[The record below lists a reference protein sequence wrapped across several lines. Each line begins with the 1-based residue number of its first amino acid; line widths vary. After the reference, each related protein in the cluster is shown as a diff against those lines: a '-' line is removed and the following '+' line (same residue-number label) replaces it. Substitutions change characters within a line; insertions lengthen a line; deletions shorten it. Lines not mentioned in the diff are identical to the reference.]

1 MWLAKKA
8 RSDAIYLVERV
19 CWLMRLHFLKATL
32 SSLAAYT
39 AAILIGF
46 LAGFQFTLFAAL
58 LLQVT
63 WTLFC
68 VIRVFQLRHSGGH
81 NPCATQYDRE
91 SYGFAL
97 GGSISSVALLA
108 VFVVLT
114 QAV

>member
-1 MWLAKKA
+1 
-8 RSDAIYLVERV
+8 
-19 CWLMRLHFLKATL
+19 MRPSFWKATL
-32 SSLAAYT
+32 ISLAAYT

-46 LAGFQFTLFAAL
+46 LAGFQFTLVAVP

-68 VIRVFQLRHSGGH
+68 AIRIVQLRRGGGH
-81 NPCATQYDRE
+81 KPGATQYDRE

-97 GGSISSVALLA
+97 GGWISSVALLA
-108 VFVVLT
+108 VVVVLT